1 MRIAFIGLGVMGL
14 PMVHNLLREFEVVA
28 YNRSPARVELAR
40 AAGAIAAASIQ
51 EAVTG
56 ADAVVTMLPDSP
68 DVLAVYDGDD
78 GVLASVGPGTLLID
92 MSTISP
98 TVAADLHARAGAA
111 GQLMLDAPVSG
122 GEQGAK
128 DATLSIMAGGSVA
141 AFEQAQPILRAVG
154 KTIMHVGA
162 GGTGQ
167 TVKAAN
173 QLLVAG
179 TIELVAEV
187 LVFLN
192 AYGVDLATAVEV
204 LNGGLAGSAILSRKA
219 PAMIAGDF
227 APGFRVALH
236 NKDLGIYRDAARAQE
251 VFSPVGALITELMS
265 ALRASGGGGL
275 DHGAL
280 ITQVDRLSGGSRWS
294 QA

>member
-14 PMVHNLLREFEVVA
+14 PMVHNLLRDFEVVA

-40 AAGAIAAASIQ
+40 AAGAIAAVSIQ

-68 DVLAVYDGDD
+68 DVLAVYDGDG
-78 GVLASVGPGTLLID
+78 GVLASVGPGTVLID

-98 TVAADLHARAGAA
+98 TVAAALHVRAAAA

-128 DATLSIMAGGSVA
+128 DATLSIMAGGSVT

-154 KTIMHVGA
+154 KTIVHVGE

-187 LVFLN
+187 MVFLN

-236 NKDLGIYRDAARAQE
+236 NKDLGIYRDAARAKE
-251 VFSPVGALITELMS
+251 VFSPAGALITELMS

-280 ITQVDRLSGGSRWS
+280 ISQVDRLSGGSRWS